1 MTGHKQHM
9 SARAGCVMLITEVQA
24 YYHLLTTDDIALPLA
39 AAKIIHDY
47 KIAVNIPFTNSF
59 SRLAEAVKSISIEH
73 REQFF
78 FTIPPLTLRFSGDI
92 IKKICRMVNT
102 NEDSF

>member
-39 AAKIIHDY
+39 AAKIIHDD
-47 KIAVNIPFTNSF
+47 KNTVNILFTKFITKN
-59 SRLAEAVKSISIEH
+59 AEILSK
-73 REQFF
+73 
-78 FTIPPLTLRFSGDI
+78 TTLKLCTPYYI
-92 IKKICRMVNT
+92 MHLKMNL
-102 NEDSF
+102 